1 MTKSTPIR
9 RRAGLLGT
17 VVALFSAW
25 RLHRADRRPPSPYY
39 DPKQFR
45 GRR

>member
-1 MTKSTPIR
+1 MNVTSIR
-9 RRAGLLGT
+9 RCASLLGT
-17 VVALFSAW
+17 VAALFSAW
-25 RLHRADRRPPSPYY
+25 RLHRADRRPLTSPYY

>member
-1 MTKSTPIR
+1 MTKITPIR
-9 RRAGLLGT
+9 RRFGLLGA
-17 VVALFSAW
+17 VASLFSAW
-25 RLHRADRRPPSPYY
+25 RLHRADRKLASPYY

>member
-1 MTKSTPIR
+1 MRKIIPIR
-9 RRAGLLGT
+9 RRIGLLGT

-45 GRR
+45 RNR

>member
-1 MTKSTPIR
+1 MRKVIPIR
-9 RRAGLLGT
+9 RRVGLIGT
-17 VVALFSAW
+17 VAALFSAW